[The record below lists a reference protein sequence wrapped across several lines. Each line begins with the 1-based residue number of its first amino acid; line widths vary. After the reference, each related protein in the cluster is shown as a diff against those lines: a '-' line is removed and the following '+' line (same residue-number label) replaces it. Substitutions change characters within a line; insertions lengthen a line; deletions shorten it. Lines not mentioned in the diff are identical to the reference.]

1 MKLQIMFKSL
11 FFIGCGICFFSLFLN
26 FYSFS
31 VISQTGALISV
42 WEYNFIFGWEGFN
55 SIYRPPNLGL
65 SIEFMIFYLC
75 CIITA
80 MALNII
86 KNIEKTKNLSKFML
100 YAYINISLLM
110 LIGFMVIIFPC
121 FYLLQ
126 NELLFPAVIV
136 IEDLSGYT
144 LYYAIGI
151 GYYLHIISFIM
162 VFPYVIFYYQSISK
176 FNIDQ
181 NSFSDRVKE
190 ILARE
195 NEGLDIDKYITEEEI
210 RKMEQET
217 QKRKEIYFKSQV
229 LREGGL

>member
-1 MKLQIMFKSL
+1 
-11 FFIGCGICFFSLFLN
+11 
-26 FYSFS
+26 
-31 VISQTGALISV
+31 
-42 WEYNFIFGWEGFN
+42 
-55 SIYRPPNLGL
+55 
-65 SIEFMIFYLC
+65 
-75 CIITA
+75 
-80 MALNII
+80 
-86 KNIEKTKNLSKFML
+86 ML

-126 NELLFPAVIV
+126 NELFFPAVIV
-136 IEDLSGYT
+136 IENVSGYT
-144 LYYAIGI
+144 LYYAIEI

-162 VFPYVIFYYQSISK
+162 VFPYVIFYYQTIRK
-176 FNIDQ
+176 FNIDE

-190 ILARE
+190 ILARK

>member
-1 MKLQIMFKSL
+1 MFKLL

-26 FYSFS
+26 FYSFR
-31 VISQTGALISV
+31 VISQPGVLISI

-55 SIYRPPNLGL
+55 TLYLPPNLGL

-80 MALNII
+80 MVLNIL

-110 LIGFMVIIFPC
+110 LIGFMVLIFPC

-126 NELLFPAVIV
+126 NGLFFPTVIV
-136 IEDLSGYT
+136 IEDASGYM

-162 VFPYVIFYYQSISK
+162 IFPYVIFYYQSIRK

-190 ILARE
+190 VLAQE

-217 QKRKEIYFKSQV
+217 QKQKEFNFKSQV